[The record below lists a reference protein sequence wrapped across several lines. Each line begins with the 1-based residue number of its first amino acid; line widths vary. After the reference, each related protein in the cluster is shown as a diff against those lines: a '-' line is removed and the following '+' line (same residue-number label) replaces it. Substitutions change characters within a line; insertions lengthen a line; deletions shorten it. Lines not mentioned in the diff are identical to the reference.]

1 MMTDPKPKSLE
12 LPIYLNRILPL
23 WQTPQWLEAER
34 WRRVVRQQPVAIICR
49 DTLITYLQAL
59 PWEVRAR
66 SPREADVLAGEIE
79 AYTRIL
85 DGGDDDFDSIL
96 DRLWQDAL
104 DLPIGGTLEVVRW
117 PDGVGP
123 FSRPHPKGHVY
134 QVVNVDGATLYMTYD
149 REFPVAQR
157 IKENAAQTI
166 YFRHNELARIVLSP
180 RPELERKGYGMAP
193 PERIYMALTLL
204 YRGDTYY
211 ANLLLDTPEAGVLDL
226 LDMSQESATNW
237 IKSARELLQGIDP
250 FKIPVLYDHE
260 EPAVWIPFG
269 RPPTDMLFDT
279 TTLKYARVT
288 TAGYW
293 LSLSDVGLEP
303 AGAGGTLAGQIR
315 DERRARRTGF
325 GVVKEKTINLI
336 NGEILPPYLEFTFV
350 EKDEEALNQRYRA
363 FVLGA
368 QAMKI
373 AADAGVMNARE
384 RQAQLKKDGLITVE
398 VEEPQPPP
406 PAPPP
411 PPILLPGVMGG
422 ANAELQRVPESQ
434 GGRGEFQQQA
444 LPMVGQAELGTR
456 VGDVPA
462 GSPLFDQLAGVLRP
476 AFNDMLARMEDVRL
490 RKLIKRAT
498 RLLFPATQEATKQ
511 LSDADLPEW
520 VDNRLALWFDQA
532 SEFDAA
538 PDVKRAA
545 QDILDELDRLL
556 EQDRWWEIPEK
567 VAEAA
572 QLALQLA
579 YGEGATDA
587 AEIAQEL
594 LYTEGLADSPNLI
607 GLNFNLKNPE
617 TLAQLERSAAGLVRR
632 VNDGTKF
639 YLKRVLVAG
648 VDEGLA
654 SPDIAEKIRGGA
666 GVEDVLKEAGFTE
679 AVMRQARAEIE
690 GLTVDRL
697 NSIVNTEINRAET
710 DGRLGQWD
718 HIGLTRKAWVHTGE
732 WDVCPVCEA
741 NIALGF
747 VPMNYM
753 YDSVF
758 GPATVPGPPAH
769 PTVDHCHIVFDENE
783 LVQRL
788 NRPEGKAGE
797 LNVWMGD

>member
-1 MMTDPKPKSLE
+1 MADPKPKSLE

-66 SPREADVLAGEIE
+66 KPREADALADEIE
-79 AYTRIL
+79 AYIRIL
-85 DGGDDDFDSIL
+85 DGVGDDFDSIL

-104 DLPIGGTLEVVRW
+104 DLPVGGTLEVVRW
-117 PDGVGP
+117 PDGMGP
-123 FSRPHPKGHVY
+123 FSRPHPKGHVA
-134 QVVNVDGATLYMTYD
+134 QIVNVDGATLYMTYD
-149 REFPVAQR
+149 RDFPMAQR
-157 IKENAAQTI
+157 IKENAAQTV
-166 YFRHNELARIVLSP
+166 YFQRNELARIVLSP

-193 PERIYMALTLL
+193 PERIYLALTLL

-226 LDMSQESATNW
+226 LDMSQESANDW

-250 FKIPVLYDHE
+250 LKIPILYEHDK
-260 EPAVWIPFG
+260 PAIWIPFG

-279 TTLKYARVT
+279 TTLKYARVV

-325 GVVKEKTINLI
+325 GVVKEKTVNLV

-363 FVLGA
+363 FVLAA

-373 AADAGVMNARE
+373 AADAGVMSARE
-384 RQAQLKKDGLITVE
+384 RQEQLKKDGLITVE
-398 VEEPQPPP
+398 VEAPQPP

-411 PPILLPGVMGG
+411 LPILPPGAGLPGSAGG

-462 GSPLFDQLAGVLRP
+462 GSPAFDQLAGVLRT
-476 AFNDMLARMEDVRL
+476 AFGAVRARMGEAQL
-490 RKLIKRAT
+490 RKLVKKAT
-498 RLLFPATQEATKQ
+498 RLLFPAAEEAVKQ
-511 LSDADLPEW
+511 LADVELSDWLEERA
-520 VDNRLALWFDQA
+520 AMWFGQP
-532 SEFDAA
+532 SEFDGL
-538 PDVKRAA
+538 PDVERASNDVLA
-545 QDILDELDRLL
+545 ELEKLL
-556 EQDRWWEIPEK
+556 EQDRWWEIPESL
-567 VAEAA
+567 AAAA
-572 QLALQLA
+572 QVALQLA

-594 LYTEGLADSPNLI
+594 LYTEGKTDSPNLI

-617 TLAQLERSAAGLVRR
+617 TIAQLERSAARLVRR

-639 YLKRVLVAG
+639 YLKRILVAG
-648 VDEGLA
+648 VEEGLA
-654 SPDIAEKIRGGA
+654 SPSIAEMLRA
-666 GVEDVLKEAGFTE
+666 GVGVEEILKEAGFTE
-679 AVMRQARAEIE
+679 AAIRTIRAQIE
-690 GLTVDRL
+690 GMTDERL

-710 DGRLGQWD
+710 EGRLGQWD
-718 HIGLTRKAWVHTGE
+718 HIGLTRKRWVHTGE

-741 NIALGF
+741 NIVLGF
-747 VPMNYM
+747 VPMDYM
-753 YDSVF
+753 FDSVF

-769 PTVDHCHIVFDENE
+769 PQVDHCHIEFDENE
-783 LVQRL
+783 VVER
-788 NRPEGKAGE
+788 AGE